1 MVCFFI
7 QILKFGGVMMD
18 DKIKMRFDFYYGKE
32 AEQFNFYRIPKLL
45 FTDNRFSKVSIEA
58 KVLYGLLLDRM
69 SLSIKN
75 GWVDEENRVY
85 IYFKVSDAME
95 YMNICKEK
103 CIKLFAELDSEKGCG
118 LIFRKRQGL
127 GKPSIIY
134 VMNFNSGSYED
145 ESQIEEGEVDTFQR
159 SEKQTSGGLE
169 STDFKKSEKQT
180 SVRSE
185 IPTSESSGV
194 RLQEVG
200 DADSNENKINNNKNN
215 YNYFSDTH
223 PIKSYPGST
232 APKNSDVIDEM
243 RERERYKELICLNI
257 EYPALVQ
264 NYSKDAADGI
274 VDIMV
279 DAVCSKR
286 DYLVVS
292 CDEIPQAAV
301 KSRMLKLDYSH
312 VEYVLDCL
320 KNNTTKVRN
329 IKSYLLTAL
338 YNSYS
343 TMDHFYTAEVNHDMY
358 GTI

>member
-1 MVCFFI
+1 MNYKLDYF
-7 QILKFGGVMMD
+7 
-18 DKIKMRFDFYYGKE
+18 YGKE
-32 AEQFNFYRIPKLL
+32 ADQFTFFRIPKLL
-45 FTDNRFSKVSIEA
+45 FTDSRFSKVSIEA

-69 SLSIKN
+69 SLSVKN

-95 YMNICKEK
+95 CMDICKEK

-134 VMNFNSGSYED
+134 VMNFNSGTYEEETQND
-145 ESQIEEGEVDTFQR
+145 EGEMDSFQR
-159 SEKQTSGGLE
+159 SVKQTSGGLD
-169 STDFKKSEKQT
+169 STDFKRSEKQT

-185 IPTSESSGV
+185 LPTSESSDDL
-194 RLQEVG
+194 LQEVG

-215 YNYFSDTH
+215 YNYFSDTY

-320 KNNTTKVRN
+320 KKGGYDLW
-329 IKSYLLTAL
+329 ISK
-338 YNSYS
+338 
-343 TMDHFYTAEVNHDMY
+343 
-358 GTI
+358 I